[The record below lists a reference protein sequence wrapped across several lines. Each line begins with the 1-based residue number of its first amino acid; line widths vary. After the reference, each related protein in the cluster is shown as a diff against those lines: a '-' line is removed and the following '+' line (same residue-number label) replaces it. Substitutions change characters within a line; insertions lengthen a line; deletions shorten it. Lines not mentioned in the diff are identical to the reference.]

1 MPLIP
6 YPDAPN
12 HPGVPQVPRVASGTS
27 SINISIASQSNST
40 IQQSVSENQ
49 WGIYTPD
56 NQPIYEPTQGGTLSV
71 VSFGYTRSMQVSDF
85 PVEANSSTQGAAF
98 ASYNKVFQPSNP
110 VVTLSFSGTEA
121 ESVAF
126 LAALDSACES
136 TDLFN
141 VWTPDAIYSAP
152 NGYCTVERYSYQ
164 RTSTRG
170 ATMLIV
176 EVSMKQI
183 LQVTAA
189 LSNVSNGSSSIS
201 SPQSP
206 SSKSSVSNG
215 NTQATTIP
223 PPSSWLNPNSLPS
236 FVGVH

>member
-6 YPDAPN
+6 YPDVPSY
-12 HPGVPQVPRVASGTS
+12 PGVPLVPRKGPGSPYIYVDMKNPEKTVQV
-27 SINISIASQSNST
+27 NT
-40 IQQSVSENQ
+40 DDTK

-56 NQPIYEPTQGGTLSV
+56 NQPIYEPTLGGSLSF
-71 VSFGYTRSMQVSDF
+71 VSLGYTRSMQVSDF
-85 PVEANSSTQGAAF
+85 PVEANSSNQGAAF

-110 VVTLSFSGTEA
+110 VVTLSFSGTES

-126 LAALDSACES
+126 LAAIDSACES

-141 VWTPDAIYSAP
+141 IWTPDAIYSAP

-164 RTSTRG
+164 RTATRG

-176 EVSMKQI
+176 EVSLKQI
-183 LQVTAA
+183 LQVTAS
-189 LSNVSNGSSSIS
+189 LSNVSLAANTIS

-206 SSKSSVSNG
+206 SAKSSVSNG
-215 NTQATTIP
+215 NTQALTIP
-223 PPSSWLNPNSLPS
+223 QPSSLLSEI
-236 FVGVH
+236 VGVH